1 MQADDIKRDETPD
14 QIKRQYPSVNR
25 LVRDLRN
32 DGNNAPL
39 YILDAFNIAQ
49 SQHELEEFL
58 K

>member
-1 MQADDIKRDETPD
+1 MQADDIKRDETPG
-14 QIKRQYPSVNR
+14 QIKRQYPSVRR

-49 SQHELEEFL
+49 SQQELEEFL